1 MTLSKSVIV
10 QANATIIAGIL
21 ILLTIQ
27 SVTLQEIVYETEF
40 LTHRLQGLQDFKANL
55 VAELGDIS
63 ETRLG
68 QLLNEKIFEAEL
80 AVVDLTAKLKATAA
94 SPQDYFNDPKYLV
107 GILILPFA
115 AALILE
121 LFDGIRNPKKSECN
135 KLAVSFMIAG
145 LIYLG
150 YFIGIRNIF
159 SI

>member
-68 QLLNEKIFEAEL
+68 
-80 AVVDLTAKLKATAA
+80 
-94 SPQDYFNDPKYLV
+94 
-107 GILILPFA
+107 
-115 AALILE
+115 
-121 LFDGIRNPKKSECN
+121 
-135 KLAVSFMIAG
+135 
-145 LIYLG
+145 
-150 YFIGIRNIF
+150 
-159 SI
+159 